1 MLTTLQIKSLRVV
14 EIAIQMSLIGMSMYF
29 SEGFRRF
36 AEFCWNLNVVARKS
50 FAIYRRHSFIMYLFL
65 LVLSHASICIRGLK
79 KGRRTHN
86 FCYLLRWY
94 GNEEGSM

>member
-50 FAIYRRHSFIMYLFL
+50 FAIY
-65 LVLSHASICIRGLK
+65 
-79 KGRRTHN
+79 
-86 FCYLLRWY
+86 
-94 GNEEGSM
+94 